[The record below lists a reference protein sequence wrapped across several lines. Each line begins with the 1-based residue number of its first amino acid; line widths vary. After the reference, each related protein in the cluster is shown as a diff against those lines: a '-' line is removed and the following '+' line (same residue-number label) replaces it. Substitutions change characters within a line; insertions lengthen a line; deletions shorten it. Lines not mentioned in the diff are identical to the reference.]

1 MRGLS
6 SGFKYLFLCLLMVQA
21 SAAEETMRPDA
32 AIDYAEAAQG
42 SAEAQYRLGYR
53 YLNGDGIIQSRSE
66 AVYWLR
72 HAAESGHVQAQL
84 SLGTFYLEGIGV
96 PRDYFAAVEWF
107 FRAASQGSSDAQYR
121 VGVMYAHGLGVMR
134 QDAKAEHWLRQAA
147 ARGHDLAQHELTELL
162 KRRVK
167 VLGNYPLPDLRRVK
181 GSSYG

>member
-6 SGFKYLFLCLLMVQA
+6 VWFKYLFLGLLVIQA
-21 SAAEETMRPDA
+21 SAAEETMRPAA

-42 SAEAQYRLGYR
+42 SPEAQYRLGSR
-53 YLNGDGIIQSRSE
+53 YLNGAGIAQSHAD
-66 AVYWLR
+66 AVYWFR
-72 HAAESGHVQAQL
+72 RAAENGHPGAQL
-84 SLGTFYLEGIGV
+84 SLGTLYMEGIGV
-96 PRDYFAAVEWF
+96 SRDYFTAVEWF

-134 QDAKAEHWLRQAA
+134 QDGKAEHWLRKAA

-181 GSSYG
+181 GSGYG